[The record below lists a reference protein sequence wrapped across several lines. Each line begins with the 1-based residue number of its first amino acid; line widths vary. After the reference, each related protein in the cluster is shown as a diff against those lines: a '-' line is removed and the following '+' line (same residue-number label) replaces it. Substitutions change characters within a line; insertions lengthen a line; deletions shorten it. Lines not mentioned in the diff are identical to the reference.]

1 MQGIPMTEIDHEKRN
16 LLTKVRK
23 RRKSPKPKLLAP
35 RSLVSESEILRDWM
49 PSRSAVPANESVPR
63 KSTGEQ

>member
-23 RRKSPKPKLLAP
+23 RRKSPKPKVARAAIPGERERDLARLDAIKKR
-35 RSLVSESEILRDWM
+35 RSGKRKRSEKKHW
-49 PSRSAVPANESVPR
+49 
-63 KSTGEQ
+63 